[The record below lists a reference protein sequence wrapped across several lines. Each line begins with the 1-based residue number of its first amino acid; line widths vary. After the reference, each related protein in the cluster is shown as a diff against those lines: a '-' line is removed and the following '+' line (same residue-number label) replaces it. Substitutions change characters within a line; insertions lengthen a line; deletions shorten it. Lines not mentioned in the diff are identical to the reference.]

1 MPKQTSAKRKY
12 KKKYYKKH
20 QSYNLFNSH
29 SRYTDKECKMILKHD
44 ITDVEL
50 AKLIH
55 RSLISIQIKRVRLN
69 K

>member
-1 MPKQTSAKRKY
+1 MSYQTPARRRY

-29 SRYTDKECKMILKHD
+29 SRYTDYECKMILKHD
-44 ITDVEL
+44 MTDVEL
-50 AKLIH
+50 AKKLH
-55 RSLISIQIKRVRLN
+55 RSLMSIQIKRVRLN